1 MRLTRVV
8 VPLLSG
14 VLLVAAAVVP
24 IPTAAVAAIPTA
36 ASAKIP
42 MPKVRTFGAVVDA
55 VPRWERENTCSPTQ
69 KPGAA
74 ALRKLLRKTY
84 GASITSS
91 TLRPCSRADSGH
103 EEGRAVDWMTNRRVP
118 AQKALAEAFLA
129 WLQAPDGYGNPE
141 AMARRLGVEYVIW
154 NNRMWRA
161 YDPTRGWTVYDHC
174 LSKKKRHKKTY
185 DNACH
190 RTHVHISL
198 SWDGAYQRT
207 SFSTGFV
214 ACPTATQPWPAPAPA
229 PSVDGLGF
237 VAVPPARILST
248 RYGTG
253 TAIGPCRVHSGARLD
268 LPVLGY
274 GGVPTTGVAAV
285 VLRVGLLQADS
296 LTGLRV
302 WPAGTPMPRD
312 PVAAANP
319 GSTAALIT
327 VPVGAN
333 GMISLLH
340 SAGMSHLTA
349 DVVGY
354 YVSPGL
360 VGDHFTAVGPTR
372 VLSDVTV
379 APGAAVSVDL
389 KGSSGVSGV
398 HSGLL
403 TVTVTGV
410 AAGGLTAYAPDSAI
424 PTFAALSFA
433 AGETMTGSVLAR
445 AGPDGTVRL
454 LNTSKSP
461 VMLSVD
467 LQGVFAPTS

>member
-1 MRLTRVV
+1 MRLTRVA

-14 VLLVAAAVVP
+14 ALLAAAAVVP
-24 IPTAAVAAIPTA
+24 IPAV

-42 MPKVRTFGAVVDA
+42 MPKVRTFGPMVDA
-55 VPRWERENTCSPTQ
+55 LPRWERENTCSPTQ

-84 GASITSS
+84 GTAIASNTVRSCTS
-91 TLRPCSRADSGH
+91 ADSGH

-118 AQKALAEAFLA
+118 EQKALAQAFIG
-129 WLQAPDGYGNPE
+129 WLQAPDSFGNPD

-154 NNRMWRA
+154 NNRVWRG
-161 YDPTRGWTVYDHC
+161 YDPARGWTVYDHC
-174 LSKKKRHKKTY
+174 LSKKKRHKKMY

-214 ACPTATQPWPAPAPA
+214 ACPTATQTWPVPAPAA
-229 PSVDGLGF
+229 AVDGLGF

-285 VLRVGLLQADS
+285 MLRVGLLQADS

-302 WPAGTPMPRD
+302 WPTGAPMPRD
-312 PVAAANP
+312 QVAAANP
-319 GSTAALIT
+319 GSGAALIT

-354 YVSPGL
+354 YASPGL

-379 APGAAVSVDL
+379 APGSAATVDL
-389 KGSSGVSGV
+389 KGSSGVAGV
-398 HSGLL
+398 HAGLL
-403 TVTVTGV
+403 SVTVTGT
-410 AAGGLTAYAPDSAI
+410 AAGGLTAYAPDSAV
-424 PTFAALSFA
+424 PTFAALAFA
-433 AGETMTGSVLAR
+433 AGETAIGSVLAR
-445 AGPDGTVRL
+445 AGPDGTARL
-454 LNTSKSP
+454 LNTSTAP
-461 VMLSVD
+461 VTLSVD
-467 LQGVFAPTS
+467 LQGVFAPSH

>member
-1 MRLTRVV
+1 
-8 VPLLSG
+8 
-14 VLLVAAAVVP
+14 
-24 IPTAAVAAIPTA
+24 
-36 ASAKIP
+36 

-55 VPRWERENTCSPTQ
+55 LPRWERENTCSPTE

-84 GASITSS
+84 GSSITSS
-91 TLRPCSRADSGH
+91 TVRACSASDSGH
-103 EEGRAVDWMTNRRVP
+103 EEGRAIDWMANRRLP
-118 AQKALAEAFLA
+118 AQKALADAFIA
-129 WLQAPDGYGNPE
+129 WLQAPDSYGNPD

-154 NNRMWRA
+154 NNRVWRG
-161 YDPTRGWTVYDHC
+161 YDPARGWTVYDRC
-174 LSKKKRHKKTY
+174 LSKKKRHKRAY

-214 ACPTATQPWPAPAPA
+214 ACPTATQPWPAPVPAPA
-229 PSVDGLGF
+229 VEGLGF

-253 TAIGPCRVHSGARLD
+253 TAIGPCRVHSGSRLD

-285 VLRVGLLQADS
+285 MLRVGLLQADS
-296 LTGLRV
+296 LTSLRV
-302 WPAGTPMPRD
+302 WPTGALMPRD

-319 GSTAALIT
+319 GSAAALIT

-340 SAGMSHLTA
+340 NAGMSHLTA

-360 VGDHFTAVGPTR
+360 VGDHFTAIGPTR
-372 VLSDVTV
+372 VLTDVTV
-379 APGAAVSVDL
+379 APKSAVTVDVN
-389 KGSSGVSGV
+389 GTSGIAGV
-398 HSGLL
+398 HAGLL
-403 TVTVTGV
+403 SVTVAGA
-410 AAGGLTAYAPDSAI
+410 AAGGVTAYAPDSAI
-424 PTFAALSFA
+424 PSFAALSFV
-433 AGETMTGSVLAR
+433 AGVTATGSVLAR
-445 AGPDGTVRL
+445 AGPDGTARL
-454 LNTSKSP
+454 LNTSTSP
-461 VMLSVD
+461 VTLSVD
-467 LQGVFAPTS
+467 LQGVFAPTP